1 MHMLRRRVIAA
12 PARPAP
18 CACASNRR
26 RSGAPT
32 NGSLRL
38 FSAEGG
44 SRATRKVRVYTRTG
58 DKGTSS
64 LYNGA
69 RARACECVPRGS
81 LS

>member
-32 NGSLRL
+32 NGSMRL
-38 FSAEGG
+38 FSEGG
-44 SRATRKVRVYTRTG
+44 SRETRKVRVYTRTG